1 MKLDDE
7 LPAYLARRVEHVHVS
22 GDLADV
28 EVRSGRRRARRRA
41 ASRVAAAALVAMAG
55 GVGFG
60 LGRQVDGDASVAAGP
75 ADADATA
82 ADERASADSTVVAP
96 EPAISAPTPAATAPS
111 PKLESGADATTAYR
125 GGDVN
130 GGMVTTGWG
139 PLQGQ
144 PAELLY
150 ARVTPTGYTLRVH
163 RGPSWDTGDMGYG
176 DGEWQPAPWCFTS
189 AEMRLA
195 VASDT
200 VIDVGSAGWW
210 TEPFQG
216 LAATSFALGGPD
228 GAPLRALVVQVGA
241 DVTSVAVTFSDGASD
256 EAAPANGVVALAVPG
271 QGDGDPAAGLP
282 GSFELVIDRGDG
294 TESVVDDTA
303 LAASYSSDEWYEG
316 CSPPPPA
323 LPEPGVGPAD
333 PAAAEADI
341 AARFTLLYDGS
352 VAAEDKPADLL
363 DDDAGVAEARQAV
376 LDGGFAESARTARV
390 EIDELVFTAPDE
402 AWFRYTIRSDSGDFR
417 DRFGVV
423 HLVAGSWRFA
433 RAVLCQDLALAGG
446 TCEPYVDPVLP
457 PGADVTQGDVLMP
470 GEAVGD

>member
-1 MKLDDE
+1 MNIDDE
-7 LPAYLARRVEHVHVS
+7 LPAYLARRVEHVHGS

-28 EVRSGRRRARRRA
+28 EARSGRRRARRRA

-60 LGRQVDGDASVAAGP
+60 LGRQVDGDASVAAGS

-82 ADERASADSTVVAP
+82 ADERPSADEAAVGA
-96 EPAISAPTPAATAPS
+96 EPAIGTSPATTAPS
-111 PKLESGADATTAYR
+111 TKLAADEDAAIAYGSR
-125 GGDVN
+125 NTG
-130 GGMVTTGWG
+130 GGMVTAGWSV
-139 PLQGQ
+139 LQGQ

-150 ARVTPTGYTLRVH
+150 ERVTPTGYTLRVH
-163 RGPSWDTGDMGYG
+163 RGPSWETGDMGYG

-216 LAATSFALGGPD
+216 LAASSFALGGPD

-241 DVTSVAVTFSDGASD
+241 DVASVAVTFSDGASD

-303 LAASYSSDEWYEG
+303 LAASYSTDEWYEG

-333 PAAAEADI
+333 PAAAATDI

-363 DDDAGVAEARQAV
+363 DDDTGVAEARQAV
-376 LDGGFAESARTARV
+376 LAGGFAESVRTARV

-402 AWFRYTIRSDSGDFR
+402 AWFRYTIRSDLGDFR

-423 HLVAGSWRFA
+423 HLVDGSWRFA

-446 TCEPYVDPVLP
+446 LCEPYVDSVLP
-457 PGADVTQGDVLMP
+457 PGVDVTQGDVLVP